1 MNKHE
6 ALNYL
11 GIQKQS
17 DAFEALE
24 EELFLLRQFLIS
36 KGNIPQLLIARKKKL
51 SQLKEVAT
59 TLNSKKESRLK
70 YISINKL
77 ESSTLINYFNS
88 FENNKALIFQQLSSK
103 LDFEI
108 LECSIDN
115 LILNLKMYSSL
126 WPEFNSENKEQ
137 VLLSKEL
144 DRMEMLAILKELESK
159 GICEFSDL
167 NEKEIPET
175 LIYEIKRLNAL
186 KKQFIE

>member
-59 TLNSKKESRLK
+59 KLNSKKESRLK

>member
-1 MNKHE
+1 MNQYE

-11 GIQKQS
+11 GIQKES

-24 EELFLLRQFLIS
+24 EELFLLRQFIIS
-36 KGNIPQLLIARKKKL
+36 KGNLPQLLIARKKKL
-51 SQLKEVAT
+51 SQLKEVAK
-59 TLNSKKESRLK
+59 TLNSKIESK
-70 YISINKL
+70 HNYISINQL
-77 ESSTLINYFNS
+77 DSSTLINYFNS
-88 FENNKALIFQQLSSK
+88 FENNKALIFQQLSSG

-108 LECSIDN
+108 LEYSIDN

-159 GICEFSDL
+159 GVCEFSDL
-167 NEKEIPET
+167 NEKEISET

-186 KKQFIE
+186 KKQFVE